1 MKVTY
6 IGNNNLV
13 RELAVKFILQ
23 FGFINNFFLRCDCVT
38 ELVNVNGIVQHR
50 KLPLSKKIFRA
61 ISITLGA
68 ILMAVGLEIFL
79 VPNKVIDGGVTGI
92 SIMLS
97 HITGF
102 ELGIFLFILN
112 LPFVYLGYKQMGK
125 TFAVSTVYGIIVLS
139 VFTTLFHPVPAFTDD
154 ILLATIFGGMILGI
168 GVGIVIRFGGALD
181 GTEILSLVITK
192 KVPFSVGQIIMF
204 INIFILG
211 TAGFVFSFDR
221 AMYSLLAYVIA
232 AKAIDTVVDG
242 FEESKSVWIISDLA
256 EEIGNAVNAR
266 LGRGVTYLK
275 GEGAYTGDHKKVIF
289 SIITRLEE
297 SKLTTIVEEIDPNAF
312 LAIADISEVRGGR
325 FKKRDIH

>member
-1 MKVTY
+1 
-6 IGNNNLV
+6 
-13 RELAVKFILQ
+13 
-23 FGFINNFFLRCDCVT
+23 VT
-38 ELVNVNGIVQHR
+38 ELAKEHVKVQHR

-68 ILMAVGLEIFL
+68 ILMATGLEIFL

-97 HITGF
+97 HLTGL
-102 ELGIFLFILN
+102 ELGIFLFLLN

-125 TFAVSTVYGIIVLS
+125 TFAISTVYGIIVLS
-139 VFTTLFHPVPAFTDD
+139 VFTTLFHPIPAFTDD

-211 TAGFVFSFDR
+211 TAGFVFSWDR

-242 FEESKSVWIISDLA
+242 FEESKSVWIISDVA

-275 GEGAYTGDHKKVIF
+275 GQGAYTGDDKKVIF
-289 SIITRLEE
+289 SVITRLEE

-312 LAIADISEVRGGR
+312 LSIADISEVRGGR

>member
-1 MKVTY
+1 M
-6 IGNNNLV
+6 
-13 RELAVKFILQ
+13 
-23 FGFINNFFLRCDCVT
+23 T
-38 ELVNVNGIVQHR
+38 ELVNGKVQHR

-61 ISITLGA
+61 IAITLGA
-68 ILMAVGLEIFL
+68 ILMATGLEIFL

-97 HITGF
+97 HLTGL
-102 ELGIFLFILN
+102 ELGIFLFLLN

-125 TFAVSTVYGIIVLS
+125 TFAISTVYGIIVLS
-139 VFTTLFHPVPAFTDD
+139 VFTTLFHPIPAFTDD

-204 INIFILG
+204 INLFILG
-211 TAGFVFSFDR
+211 AAGFVFSWDR

-242 FEESKSVWIISDLA
+242 FEESKSVWIISDVA